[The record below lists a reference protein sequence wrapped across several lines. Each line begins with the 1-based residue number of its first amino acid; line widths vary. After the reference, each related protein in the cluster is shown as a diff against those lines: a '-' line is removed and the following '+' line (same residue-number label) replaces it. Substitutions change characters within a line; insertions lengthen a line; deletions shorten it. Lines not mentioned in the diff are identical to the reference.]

1 MVKLH
6 DGSFHHIA
14 LIEGDGSYNALM
26 RQLASGPINRI
37 PDHFSSNWEKLRYL
51 KSRASRLANKLTGRS
66 ASPETAILAMMVSKL
81 VNATDTWLESEH
93 AVIAAVLSSPDR
105 IKLTDEELG
114 DVLDYL
120 KLQNLMDNTRSI
132 YQLYATSATYAG
144 YGKGLCRTYIDAYAC
159 EREESELP
167 DQRVL
172 HLDLNSETLSGTL
185 KTLRSA
191 YDGSVDASFVDP
203 GLGFGHEEGM
213 LVMAGEV
220 DDAREQYWTA
230 VSDRVRELVKSLQRV
245 YPPHVTELLLSG
257 PYAANERFHDAIRAA
272 FRDLGVDERVRTS
285 LGRRDEIIE
294 DQEEERSF
302 FCFAT
307 ARGAAEIAKR
317 RQEGPVQC
325 AQSDECRRR
334 RESVRDTRDSSL
346 VVQQRES
353 RPPRGFLSGIF
364 H

>member
-1 MVKLH
+1 MRLH

-14 LIEGDGSYNALM
+14 LIEGDGSYKDLM

-37 PDHFSSNWEKLRYL
+37 PDHFDSNWEKLRYL
-51 KSRASRLANKLTGRS
+51 KSRASRLANKLTGRP
-66 ASPETAILAMMVSKL
+66 ATPDTAILAMMVSKL
-81 VNATDTWLESEH
+81 VNATNTWLESEH

-114 DVLDYL
+114 DVFDYL
-120 KLQNLMDNTRSI
+120 KLQNLLDNTRSI

-185 KTLRSA
+185 KTLRNA
-191 YDGSVDASFVDP
+191 YDGSVEASFVDP
-203 GLGFGHEEGM
+203 GLGFRHEEGM

-220 DDAREQYWTA
+220 DDASEQHWTA
-230 VSDRVRELVKSLQRV
+230 VSDRIRELVKSLQRV
-245 YPPHVTELLLSG
+245 YMPHVTELLLSG
-257 PYAANERFHDAIRAA
+257 PYATNKLFHGAIRAA
-272 FRDLGVDERVRTS
+272 FQDLDVDKRVLAS
-285 LGRRDEIIE
+285 LGHRNDSLENQ
-294 DQEEERSF
+294 DDERSF
-302 FCFAT
+302 FSFAT

-317 RQEGPVQC
+317 KQEGPV
-325 AQSDECRRR
+325 
-334 RESVRDTRDSSL
+334 
-346 VVQQRES
+346 
-353 RPPRGFLSGIF
+353 
-364 H
+364 